1 VQDNLHVA
9 TKSWFINQLESP
21 SDHCSDNW
29 LEEQETWQDVQRE
42 EQQTEEDTDLPE
54 D

>member
-29 LEEQETWQDVQRE
+29 LEEQEIWQDVQRE
-42 EQQTEEDTDLPE
+42 ELLPEEDTEQQE